1 MKSSKKRVFG
11 KKEEKKNAKN
21 GEKTEAQTI
30 KKKGDEEKQWQ
41 KEKWDKARG
50 NGSEVGG
57 RHLWQV
63 GAANFM

>member
-11 KKEEKKNAKN
+11 KKEKKSPKR
-21 GEKTEAQTI
+21 GKTEARTI
-30 KKKGDEEKQWQ
+30 KKSDEEKQWQ